1 MVTGFFRWWY
11 SEGIV
16 QSGQIVLYAVNRI
29 TDFFSLPILIKTWTA
44 PWKDDRLAAENASL
58 SDQVKILE
66 LNFASRVVG
75 FLVRTVVIAVVLL
88 ILAVLII
95 LAVVGLAIWILVPF
109 AWLLLPVVAVIVSYQ

>member
-44 PWKDDRLAAENASL
+44 PWKDDRLSADNASL
-58 SDQVKILE
+58 SDQIKILE
-66 LNFASRVVG
+66 LNFASRVIG
-75 FLVRTVVIAVVLL
+75 FIVRTVVIGIVLL
-88 ILAVLII
+88 ILAIVCIG
-95 LAVVGLAIWILVPF
+95 AVIGLAIWLLIPI
-109 AWLLLPVVAVIVSYQ
+109 AWLILPAIAVIISYR